1 VSDAEAQ
8 DPALAGRPIAGTGA
22 PAPSEGLDDTMLS
35 DEELAPELEPVDT
48 RGGRWRNRR
57 GRERE
62 RRPGSGGGQP
72 GAGRLDDAGVGS
84 GSDRPSPP
92 PRPSPAP
99 SYRPQPSYVPLD
111 YRGLDGLA
119 AALPPPLATERPRFL
134 GTGTFGG
141 PWSRD

>member
-1 VSDAEAQ
+1 
-8 DPALAGRPIAGTGA
+8 
-22 PAPSEGLDDTMLS
+22 MLS

-62 RRPGSGGGQP
+62 RERRPGQGGAQP
-72 GAGRLDDAGVGS
+72 GGARLDDAPSSG

-92 PRPSPAP
+92 PRPSQTP
-99 SYRPQPSYVPLD
+99 SYRPQPAYVPLD
-111 YRGLDGLA
+111 YRGLDSLA